1 MKKVVLVF
9 LALFIFGGAG
19 AFSACAKN
27 PENPS
32 ASQISKTDPGD
43 NKTVGNTQLQI
54 DIPDAEIEDKN
65 IFLVVSPQT
74 EEVVLTD
81 KIKCGEGLTWKLT
94 YDKFA
99 REEIP
104 TKVAASVSGNLND
117 GDNLF
122 YVSVFFQS
130 EIVDFY
136 TVTIHKRYL
145 AQLNFYVNGELSQ
158 AKKVYTGTEFDFAAI
173 SCEQAGYTFQNWKD
187 ESDSVVTQKTIWK
200 NGNYYASLQA
210 NEYEIVLD
218 TNGGTLPQTT
228 AQKINIVYDNSCSFP
243 LPIKKGHRFI
253 GWYNGTER
261 ICGANGQIYQWRIA
275 ENVTLKACY
284 EKNFYDVFVVTK
296 AFIDDDRIRGENILD
311 PLGGGSYE
319 YLNTAKLQAVS
330 PGEAY
335 NFEGWINESGKLI
348 SAELRFDLQVEE
360 DIRLTALWKS
370 YTVKTFVNDENA
382 GTVSSSANCPA
393 GAKVTINA
401 VTNPGYTWAG
411 WYTYDAEELITRSKE
426 YTFTKSNKKEEY
438 LAKWIKCPIDLEAA
452 TQNAGTLTLSDTS
465 VGEEATVTATSFVAY
480 DFAGW
485 YINGVKVFA
494 APIYRFVVAE
504 APVTLT
510 AKWEIKA
517 ELQNF
522 ELTCTESEV
531 VIRNVKDKQTE
542 TIIIPD
548 YVTTIVKGA
557 FNQCYRLTSLTMPF
571 SDKYLGYYFG
581 AHSYVN
587 NDSYVPQSLKTLKI
601 TRGFFTA
608 ENFIFRCQMI
618 DNVILPDTITS
629 IGASSFKSTSFSH
642 FTMPKQVVGIG
653 NYAFSGNCNL
663 LNISLPDSL
672 TSIGNYAFSGCS
684 RIEKL
689 VIPYNVAQVGERI
702 LDAVGKTKI
711 YCEVPQKPANWDLN
725 WNYTQNNA
733 TRHDVVW
740 NYQE

>member
-1 MKKVVLVF
+1 M
-9 LALFIFGGAG
+9 
-19 AFSACAKN
+19 
-27 PENPS
+27 
-32 ASQISKTDPGD
+32 
-43 NKTVGNTQLQI
+43 
-54 DIPDAEIEDKN
+54 
-65 IFLVVSPQT
+65 
-74 EEVVLTD
+74 
-81 KIKCGEGLTWKLT
+81 
-94 YDKFA
+94 
-99 REEIP
+99 
-104 TKVAASVSGNLND
+104 
-117 GDNLF
+117 
-122 YVSVFFQS
+122 
-130 EIVDFY
+130 
-136 TVTIHKRYL
+136 
-145 AQLNFYVNGELSQ
+145 
-158 AKKVYTGTEFDFAAI
+158 
-173 SCEQAGYTFQNWKD
+173 
-187 ESDSVVTQKTIWK
+187 
-200 NGNYYASLQA
+200 
-210 NEYEIVLD
+210 
-218 TNGGTLPQTT
+218 
-228 AQKINIVYDNSCSFP
+228 
-243 LPIKKGHRFI
+243 
-253 GWYNGTER
+253 
-261 ICGANGQIYQWRIA
+261 
-275 ENVTLKACY
+275 
-284 EKNFYDVFVVTK
+284 
-296 AFIDDDRIRGENILD
+296 
-311 PLGGGSYE
+311 
-319 YLNTAKLQAVS
+319 
-330 PGEAY
+330 
-335 NFEGWINESGKLI
+335 
-348 SAELRFDLQVEE
+348 
-360 DIRLTALWKS
+360 
-370 YTVKTFVNDENA
+370 
-382 GTVSSSANCPA
+382 
-393 GAKVTINA
+393 
-401 VTNPGYTWAG
+401 
-411 WYTYDAEELITRSKE
+411 
-426 YTFTKSNKKEEY
+426 
-438 LAKWIKCPIDLEAA
+438 
-452 TQNAGTLTLSDTS
+452 
-465 VGEEATVTATSFVAY
+465 
-480 DFAGW
+480 
-485 YINGVKVFA
+485 
-494 APIYRFVVAE
+494 VAE